1 MVQSRGRYFV
11 RVFAELMWFFK
22 AHRRQYIS
30 GVLFIIMGST
40 MSLIPPKVV
49 GVVINHLTTHTM
61 TVRFLLEAL
70 GLILATAVLSYGTGY
85 LWRVRVFGG
94 SIQLATELR
103 DMLYSHFTKLSPE
116 FYHHHRIGDLM
127 AHATNDVQ
135 AIQETAGSGVLT
147 LVDSITMGALVV
159 AAMAITISWK
169 LTLIC
174 LLPLPLM
181 AYAVTRYGRM
191 LHDRFMVAQEAFSD
205 INDRVQEYV
214 SGIRVVRA
222 FGQEAWERRTFVELS
237 RDVVQKNVAVAKI
250 DALFDP
256 TISVIVGVSYFL
268 AVAVGA
274 VFVVGGSMNLGNL
287 TSFTLYLG
295 QLIWPMLAFGFL
307 FNTVERGSASWDRVK
322 ALLAIKPTVVNRPDA
337 LTTAPSGGIRFD
349 IESFRYP
356 ESDRAVLADVHL
368 HVPAGSTL
376 GIVGRTGTGKTT
388 LMRLLLREFDLTRG
402 DISIGTTSI
411 YDVELEALRS
421 AIAYAPQDDFL
432 FSMSIQG
439 NIAFQNPDAPF
450 SEVERMA
457 RLADVHEDIVRFQE
471 GYETLVGERGVTL
484 SGGQKQRVSIARAL
498 LQDAEILLLDDTL
511 SAVDARTEATIL
523 NALKETRQGRT
534 TLIATHRLSA
544 VEHADQIIVLD
555 DGRIA
560 ERGTHEELLRQEG
573 RYAEMWSR
581 QQLESLVE
589 QGGAAL

>member
-1 MVQSRGRYFV
+1 
-11 RVFAELMWFFK
+11 
-22 AHRRQYIS
+22 
-30 GVLFIIMGST
+30 
-40 MSLIPPKVV
+40 
-49 GVVINHLTTHTM
+49 
-61 TVRFLLEAL
+61 
-70 GLILATAVLSYGTGY
+70 
-85 LWRVRVFGG
+85 
-94 SIQLATELR
+94 
-103 DMLYSHFTKLSPE
+103 
-116 FYHHHRIGDLM
+116 M

-147 LVDSITMGALVV
+147 LVDSITMGAMVV
-159 AAMAITISWK
+159 ATMAITISWK
-169 LTLIC
+169 LTVIC

-181 AYAVTRYGRM
+181 AFAVTRYGRM
-191 LHDRFMVAQEAFSD
+191 LHDRFMVAQAAFSD

-222 FGQEAWERRTFVELS
+222 FGQEQWERRTFVDLS

-256 TISVIVGVSYFL
+256 TISVIVGLSYFL

-274 VFVVGGSMNLGNL
+274 VFVVQKTMNLGNL
-287 TSFTLYLG
+287 TAFTLYLG
-295 QLIWPMLAFGFL
+295 ELIWPMLAFGFL

-322 ALLAIKPTVVNRPDA
+322 TLLAIEPTVVNRPEA
-337 LTTAPSGGIRFD
+337 LLATPSGGIRFD
-349 IESFRYP
+349 IDTFRYP
-356 ESDRAVLADVHL
+356 ESDRLVLENIHL
-368 HVPAGSTL
+368 YVPEGSTL

-388 LMRLLLREFDLTRG
+388 LMRLLLREFDLKNG
-402 DISIGTTSI
+402 DISIGGTSI

-432 FSMSIQG
+432 FSMSIHG
-439 NIAFQNPDAPF
+439 NIAFQNPDASL
-450 SEVERMA
+450 SEVERVA
-457 RLADVHEDIVRFQE
+457 RLADVHDDIVRFQD
-471 GYETLVGERGVTL
+471 GYETVVGERGVTL

-523 NALKETRQGRT
+523 GALKETRQGRT

-544 VEHADQIIVLD
+544 VEHADQIIVLE
-555 DGRIA
+555 DGCIV
-560 ERGTHEELLRQEG
+560 ERGTHEELLRQDG
-573 RYAEMWSR
+573 RYAEMWGR

>member
-1 MVQSRGRYFV
+1 M
-11 RVFAELMWFFK
+11 RVFTELMWFFN
-22 AHRRQYIS
+22 AHRRDYAV
-30 GVLFIIMGST
+30 GVLFIILGSAL
-40 MSLIPPKVV
+40 SLVPPAVV
-49 GVVINHLTTHTM
+49 GMVINHLTNHTM
-61 TVRFLLEAL
+61 SWRFLLAAL
-70 GLILATAVLSYGTGY
+70 GVIFGTAAIRYGTGY

-94 SIQLATELR
+94 SIRLATEIR
-103 DMLYSHFTKLSPE
+103 DKLYAHFTKLSPE

-147 LVDSITMGALVV
+147 LVDSITMGAMVV
-159 AAMAITISWK
+159 ATMAITISWK

-181 AYAVTRYGRM
+181 AFAVTRYGRM
-191 LHDRFMVAQEAFSD
+191 LHDRFMVAQAAFSD

-222 FGQEAWERRTFVELS
+222 FGQEQWERRTFVALS
-237 RDVVQKNVAVAKI
+237 RDVVEKNVAVAKI

-274 VFVVGGSMNLGNL
+274 VFVVQRTMNLGNL
-287 TSFTLYLG
+287 TAFTLYLG

-322 ALLAIKPTVVNRPDA
+322 TLLAIEPTVVNRPEA
-337 LTTAPSGGIRFD
+337 LAATPSGGIRFD
-349 IESFRYP
+349 IDAFRYP
-356 ESDRAVLADVHL
+356 EGDRPVLEDVHL
-368 HVPAGSTL
+368 HVPEGSTL

-388 LMRLLLREFDLTRG
+388 LMRLLLREFDLKRG
-402 DISIGTTSI
+402 DISIGGTSI
-411 YDVELEALRS
+411 YDLELEALRR

-432 FSMSIQG
+432 FSMSIEG
-439 NIAFQNPDAPF
+439 NIAFQNPDAPL

-457 RLADVHEDIVRFQE
+457 RLADVHDDIVRFQE

-523 NALKETRQGRT
+523 SALKETRQGRT

-544 VEHADQIIVLD
+544 VEHADQIIVLE

-560 ERGTHEELLRQEG
+560 ERGTHEELLALDG